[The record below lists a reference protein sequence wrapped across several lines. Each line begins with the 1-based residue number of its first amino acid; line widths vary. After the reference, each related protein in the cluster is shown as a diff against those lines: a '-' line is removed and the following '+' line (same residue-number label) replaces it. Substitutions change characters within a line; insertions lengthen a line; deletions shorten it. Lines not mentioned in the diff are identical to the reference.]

1 MPNNFLTAAAIL
13 AADDLQRETVDVP
26 EWGGQ
31 VCVRGM
37 TGAERDAYESTLL
50 SVKGTDVSL
59 DKGGMTSAR
68 ARICAMCMID
78 PETGKRLFTD
88 NQVIDLGKKSGR
100 ALDRVFGVAQRL
112 SGISKADIDELRKN
126 SKNGQSEDSGSD

>member
-1 MPNNFLTAAAIL
+1 MPNTFLTAADIL
-13 AADDLQRETVDVP
+13 AASDLERETVPVP

-37 TGAERDAYESTLL
+37 TGAERDAYETTLL
-50 SVKGTDVSL
+50 SVKGTDVAL
-59 DKGGMTSAR
+59 DKAGMTSAR

-78 PETGKRLFTD
+78 PDTGKRLFTD
-88 NQVIDLGKKSGR
+88 AQVADLTKKSGR

-112 SGISKADIDELRKN
+112 SGITKADVEELQKN
-126 SKNGQSEDSGSD
+126 SKNGQSADSGSA